1 MTIDT
6 SVRRVLFAVVAA
18 GAFTATVATLST
30 SRLSAQATRQP
41 DWTSLEAESMQ
52 HYQALLRIDTMDP
65 PGKEADAVAYLK
77 QVLEKDGIPVQT
89 FALEAHRPNLV
100 ARLKGSG
107 RRRPLLLMGHTDV
120 VNVDP
125 AKWTHPPF
133 SATREGGYVYG
144 RGAVDDKD
152 NVTASLMTMLLLK
165 RLNVPLDRD
174 VIFLAEAGEEG
185 TTRVGIEYMVSQHFN
200 EIDAEFCLA
209 ESGGVSRVGGKVK
222 YATVQTIEKIPR
234 AIEITSKGTSGHG
247 SVPLQDNAIVRL
259 AAAVASVGR
268 WRPPVKLNE
277 TTGAYFKRLADI
289 STPEEAARY
298 RALLSLD
305 PKVVAAADD
314 YMLKNEPRHASMIR
328 SSASPNIF
336 TGGYRVNVIPS
347 EAKATIDV
355 RLLPD
360 EEPEKFLQV
369 VRGVVD
375 DVTLD
380 VHWAARD
387 VRPGADTGNLGS
399 EAFKAIEAATTKHYQ
414 APTLPTM
421 STGATDMAYLRAKGM
436 QCYGIG
442 PSTDVEDGPK
452 GFGAHSDQER
462 LLESEL
468 HRFVRFM
475 WDVTVALAG
484 GSAAAR

>member
-1 MTIDT
+1 
-6 SVRRVLFAVVAA
+6 
-18 GAFTATVATLST
+18 
-30 SRLSAQATRQP
+30 
-41 DWTSLEAESMQ
+41 
-52 HYQALLRIDTMDP
+52 
-65 PGKEADAVAYLK
+65 
-77 QVLEKDGIPVQT
+77 
-89 FALEAHRPNLV
+89 
-100 ARLKGSG
+100 
-107 RRRPLLLMGHTDV
+107 
-120 VNVDP
+120 
-125 AKWTHPPF
+125 
-133 SATREGGYVYG
+133 
-144 RGAVDDKD
+144 
-152 NVTASLMTMLLLK
+152 MLLLK
-165 RLNVPLDRD
+165 RGRVPLERD

-185 TTRVGIEYMVSQHFN
+185 NVTFGIEYMVKEHFDA
-200 EIDAEFCLA
+200 IDAEYCLA
-209 ESGGVSRVGGKVK
+209 EGGGVNRQGGKVK
-222 YATVQTIEKIPR
+222 YSTVQTIEKIPR
-234 AIEITSKGTSGHG
+234 AIEITAKGTSGHG

-305 PKVVAAADD
+305 PKVVAVADD
-314 YMLKNEPRHASMIR
+314 YMVKNEPRHASMIR

-347 EAKATIDV
+347 QATATVDV

-360 EEPEKFLQV
+360 DEPEKFLQA
-369 VRGVVD
+369 VRNVVD

-380 VHWAARD
+380 VHWAQRD
-387 VRPGADTGNLGS
+387 VRPGADTGNLNS
-399 EAFKAIEAATTKHYQ
+399 EAFKAIEAETTALYQ
-414 APTLPTM
+414 APVLPTM

-442 PSTDVEDGPK
+442 PATDVEDGPK

-468 HRFVRFM
+468 HRFIRFNY
-475 WDVTVALAG
+475 DVTLAL
-484 GSAAAR
+484 AAAR